1 MLWEIDEEVSF
12 ARKLSKSVQSDG
24 IPGSGG
30 ILRYIF
36 KCFVI
41 YLPTIKDLVGYYKF
55 WNEVMVWFMQMIF
68 YNVYIPL
75 QMMRR
80 KIQVLYNI
88 LYHCSNIYPSA
99 DSRFFQLSATG
110 CLAFLTFRLF
120 RAASTPIICCIY
132 RCIFFLL

>member
-1 MLWEIDEEVSF
+1 MC
-12 ARKLSKSVQSDG
+12 AR
-24 IPGSGG
+24 P
-30 ILRYIF
+30 ILEYDVF
-36 KCFVI
+36 SLNVHVFPI

-88 LYHCSNIYPSA
+88 SYH
-99 DSRFFQLSATG
+99 
-110 CLAFLTFRLF
+110 
-120 RAASTPIICCIY
+120 
-132 RCIFFLL
+132 